1 MRKYLKYILT
11 IIFFVM
17 VIVPNKVSAASSSTG
32 YIITSYN
39 IDMVVNEDNTFNIIE
54 TITAY
59 FTTSKHGIY
68 RKIPLKNNVTRTDG
82 TTSNNRAKIS
92 NISVNENYTTSNER
106 GYKVIKIGD
115 LNKTITGSHTYT
127 IKYTYNIGKD
137 PLKDADELYF
147 NLIGNEWD
155 TSISNVTFTI
165 TMPKSFD
172 KSLLG
177 FSSGVT
183 GSTNSSNISY
193 TVNGNII
200 TGSLK
205 STLSS
210 GQALTVR
217 LTLPEGYFVGA
228 SSNIDVYTVAV
239 IIISLICVLIAYSLW
254 AKYGKDDEVVETV
267 EFYPPEGY
275 NSAEVG
281 FLYEGIADTKD
292 IISLLI
298 YLADKGYLKIEE
310 ISRNYKQ
317 NSIKLSS
324 ENKQIANLK
333 IQELEEKIRL
343 EKLKDVNSPK
353 IRILENSLQIYKN
366 IDKPVEYELSDKE
379 QDLLTKELNKQ
390 KEKFR
395 IIKLKNYDGN
405 NEYERMFFEGLF
417 TPNSNKNSVTITD
430 LYNKFYITLNRIKAK
445 INSKKNKNKIFESS
459 ASGKGKWLILMIIA
473 LFILITI
480 KPIAEYSEGGIA
492 MLPFALIFPGIG
504 FTFLIGSLIGAIKM
518 PKILELIW
526 SGMFGGI
533 PWAMIVLPALTQNT
547 MYLITY
553 IVGIICI
560 AVIILFAKI
569 MPKRTPYGNEILGKL
584 RGFKRFLETAEKT
597 QLESLVS
604 QNPEYF
610 YNILP
615 YTYALGVS
623 DVWIN
628 QFETIALQAP
638 NWYDSSND
646 FDMHTFGS
654 FMTSTMASATTAM
667 SSSPSSNS
675 GGSSGGS
682 SSGGGSSGGGSG
694 GGGGGSW

>member
-39 IDMVVNEDNTFNIIE
+39 IDMVVNEDNTFNITE

-200 TGSLK
+200 TGSLN
-205 STLSS
+205 STLTS

-254 AKYGKDDEVVETV
+254 AKYGKDDEVIETV

-281 FLYEGIADTKD
+281 FLYEGTADTKD

-379 QDLLTKELNKQ
+379 QGLLIKELNKQ

-445 INSKKNKNKIFESS
+445 INSKKNKNKIFEAS

-518 PKILELIW
+518 PKILELIC

-533 PWAMIVLPALTQNT
+533 PWVMIVLPALIQNT

-646 FDMHTFGS
+646 FDLHTFGS